1 MDDTHRLL
9 AILLL
14 LSAWLMDNSHAA
26 NSSAATT
33 KFTLGYLTG
42 SSRRPTDK
50 EYSRPGLLISGESS
64 GGAFFSLFLPI
75 TKSTSFRTSQ

>member
-9 AILLL
+9 PVLLL
-14 LSAWLMDNSHAA
+14 LSAWLMDNSHAAA

-50 EYSRPGLLISGESS
+50 EYSRPGLLISGESR
-64 GGAFFSLFLPI
+64 GGLFFC
-75 TKSTSFRTSQ
+75 Q